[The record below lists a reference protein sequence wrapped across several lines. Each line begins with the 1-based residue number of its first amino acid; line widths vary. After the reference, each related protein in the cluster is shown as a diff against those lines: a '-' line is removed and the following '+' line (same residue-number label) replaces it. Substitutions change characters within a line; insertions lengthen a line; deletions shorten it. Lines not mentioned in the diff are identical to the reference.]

1 MKGGELHGQQQKAQR
16 TCGRGTLGAEGET
29 AI

>member
-16 TCGRGTLGAEGET
+16 TAGDGTLGDEGET